1 MSTSRI
7 KELRTEHE
15 RLSQQLADMEARR
28 DRLLVDNEETGGQRD
43 ALQRMATELSEILAA
58 RSRELAEL
66 ERRLAELQARAN
78 RAAAVILFETEETL
92 KVHTDAAP
100 MPPGSD
106 ASLLAPGEHQS
117 DDLVLVL
124 VEDGAFLL
132 EEESAAGGVS
142 PGQIRGRYGL
152 DGEMLTLLGAEGST
166 EEMSF
171 AMRCLLTP
179 AAVNEGFV
187 VMDADATCVPLAG
200 KTLSRPEGGAE

>member
-7 KELRTEHE
+7 EELRTEHE

-28 DRLLVDNEETGGQRD
+28 DQLVADNEETAGQRD

-78 RAAAVILFETEETL
+78 QAAAVTLVETEETL
-92 KVHTDAAP
+92 EVHTDAAA
-100 MPPGSD
+100 MPSSSD
-106 ASLLAPGEHQS
+106 AFLLALGEYQT

-124 VEDGAFLL
+124 AEDGAFLL

-142 PGQIRGRYGL
+142 PSQIRRRYGL
-152 DGEMLTLLGAEGST
+152 DREMLTLLGAEGGT

-171 AMRCLLTP
+171 PMRCLLTP